1 MSGRKRNPYPFI
13 PKHAYN
19 WKKVMDITNG
29 LGIAPFKKFDKL
41 KMKLVFV
48 EYEEYKGGVPKPLKR
63 LNSPFAP
70 DVVADMLGL
79 EDSKQLYEWLEYT
92 KPLMTEQNHLEEEIK
107 DFLEEKVRR
116 ENFME
121 DFLRKFKIRKNKVK
135 KVIARIKDGK

>member
-48 EYEEYKGGVPKPLKR
+48 EYEEYKSNVPKPLKR

-70 DVVADMLGL
+70 DEVADMLGL
-79 EDSKQLYEWLEYT
+79 EDSKHLYEWLEYT
-92 KPLMTEQNHLEEEIK
+92 KPLITEQNHLEEEIK
-107 DFLEEKVRR
+107 DFLEEEAQQEKSKKRFFTKV
-116 ENFME
+116 
-121 DFLRKFKIRKNKVK
+121 
-135 KVIARIKDGK
+135 